1 MFIPTDTL
9 CPMAFNNTAYRRD
22 SSPCLGEMCG
32 WFVLEQ
38 KQCAVKLIANK
49 AVEAPVAEAPVVEA
63 PVVEAPV
70 VEAPVVEAEKP
81 KKSKAKAA
89 KVEG

>member
-38 KQCAVKLIANK
+38 KQCAVKLMAMGMTT
-49 AVEAPVAEAPVVEA
+49 EAPDVAEV
-63 PVVEAPV
+63 PV

>member
-63 PVVEAPV
+63 PVVEA
-70 VEAPVVEAEKP
+70 EKP